1 MSNLARIQ
9 KNVPKV
15 SRPLPVASR
24 HQLPQVR
31 GQYRFDAP
39 LSKTNWFGV
48 GGPADVLFKPE
59 DATDLAHFMKHKP
72 ADVSITVI
80 GVGSNLIVR
89 DGGIRGVVIR
99 LGRFFNEAKIDDDAA
114 VDGSVIVAG
123 AAMLDLNLA
132 RIAASLGC
140 AGLEFM
146 SGIPGT
152 IGGALAM
159 NAGAYG
165 REVKDVLVKAEAV
178 TPGGEVIEL
187 RVADMHYSYRHYG
200 GPEGLI
206 FTRAWFT
213 TTPDD
218 PAAIDARIG
227 EIQAKREATQPIRE
241 RTGGST
247 FANPEG
253 YKAWQLIDAAGCRG
267 LTIGG
272 AQMSELH
279 CNFMINTGNATAAD
293 LEALGEEVRRRVKA
307 QSGIELQW
315 EIKRIGAVA

>member
-1 MSNLARIQ
+1 MRSDL
-9 KNVPKV
+9 PK
-15 SRPLPVASR
+15 
-24 HQLPQVR
+24 VR

-48 GGPADVLFKPE
+48 GGNAEVLFKPE
-59 DATDLAHFMKHKP
+59 DTADLAEFIKHKP
-72 ADVSITVI
+72 DGLAVTVI

-89 DGGIRGVVIR
+89 DGGLDGVVIR
-99 LGRFFNEAKIDDDAA
+99 LGRFFNEARIDYDAA
-114 VDGSVIVAG
+114 ADGSVIMAG

-132 RIAASLGC
+132 RLAANWGR

-178 TPGGEVIEL
+178 TPAGEVVMLSREE
-187 RVADMHYSYRHYG
+187 MNYSYRHYG
-200 GPEGLI
+200 GPSGLI
-206 FTRAWFT
+206 FTRAWFAT
-213 TTPDD
+213 M
-218 PAAIDARIG
+218 ADAPELVEARMT

-253 YKAWQLIDAAGCRG
+253 HKAWELIDKAGCRG
-267 LTIGG
+267 LRVGG

-279 CNFMINTGNATAAD
+279 CNFMINTGGATAAD
-293 LEALGEEVRRRVKA
+293 LEALGEEVRRRVLA
-307 QSGIELQW
+307 TSGVELRW
-315 EIKRIGAVA
+315 EIKRIGRHDEA